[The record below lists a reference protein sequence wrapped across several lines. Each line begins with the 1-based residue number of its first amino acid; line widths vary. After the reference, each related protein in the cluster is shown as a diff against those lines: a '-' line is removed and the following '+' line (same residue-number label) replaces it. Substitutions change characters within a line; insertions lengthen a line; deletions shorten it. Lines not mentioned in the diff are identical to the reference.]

1 MVTESLRDMAFYL
14 AVFEL
19 NEKRLKPV
27 CPLNPD
33 HSVTTVPSV
42 RCLNPRR
49 PAKTAFTV
57 LDRSES
63 AIWTQSPEI
72 LSHRKAA
79 LVRKIQAQDPTTL
92 AV

>member
-42 RCLNPRR
+42 RCDVSIRDARLRR
-49 PAKTAFTV
+49 LLPY
-57 LDRSES
+57 
-63 AIWTQSPEI
+63 
-72 LSHRKAA
+72 
-79 LVRKIQAQDPTTL
+79 
-92 AV
+92 